1 MELCEKIK
9 LAREKQNLTKTEL
22 AKKIGIRC
30 AAIISSWEAGD
41 SQPTTMTSIKNL
53 STILDISLYD
63 LFDME
68 PPKETI
74 LSGYQADIVSK
85 LKFLDSAAEKRIM
98 DVVNEEYNRCNTHS
112 TTDPIL
118 FQIKISEPLFI
129 DKTNPKY
136 DEIKKKV
143 RVLKKE
149 RKKRELSASSITHFL
164 WMIGFNNYISIA
176 QVCAI
181 FCGALVPSE
190 QLYNCLNSYVLGTYK
205 KTPEDF
211 FNKFYER

>member
-9 LAREKQNLTKTEL
+9 LARENKNLTKTEL
-22 AKKIGIRC
+22 AKKIGVRC

-53 STILDISLYD
+53 CTTLDISLYD

-74 LSGYQADIVSK
+74 LSDYQADIVSK
-85 LKFLDSAAEKRIM
+85 IKFLDSAAEKRIM
-98 DVVNEEYNRCNTHS
+98 DVVNEEYNRCHALS
-112 TTDPIL
+112 SSDPIL
-118 FQIKISEPLFI
+118 FQLEVSSPIFLGK
-129 DKTNPKY
+129 DDPKY
-136 DEIKKKV
+136 EEIKKKI

-164 WMIGFNNYISIA
+164 WMIGFNNHISIA

-181 FCGALVPSE
+181 FFGALVPSE
-190 QLYNCLNSYVLGTYK
+190 QLYKCLSSYILGTYK
-205 KTPEDF
+205 KTPEEF
-211 FNKFYER
+211 FKQFYE

>member
-9 LAREKQNLTKTEL
+9 FAREKQNLTRTEL
-22 AKKIGIRC
+22 AKKIGIKC
-30 AAIISSWEAGD
+30 ASVINSWESGA
-41 SQPTTMTSIKNL
+41 SQPSTMTSIKNL
-53 STILDISLYD
+53 CTTLNISLYD

-74 LSGYQADIVSK
+74 LSDYQADIVSK
-85 LKFLDSAAEKRIM
+85 IKFLDSAAEKRIM
-98 DVVNEEYNRCNTHS
+98 DVVNEEYNRCNASS

-118 FQIKISEPLFI
+118 FQLKVSKPIFM
-129 DKTNPKY
+129 DKTDPKY
-136 DEIKKKV
+136 DQIKKKV

-190 QLYNCLNSYVLGTYK
+190 QLYNCLNSYILGTYK
-205 KTPEDF
+205 KTPEEF
-211 FNKFYER
+211 FNKLYEY